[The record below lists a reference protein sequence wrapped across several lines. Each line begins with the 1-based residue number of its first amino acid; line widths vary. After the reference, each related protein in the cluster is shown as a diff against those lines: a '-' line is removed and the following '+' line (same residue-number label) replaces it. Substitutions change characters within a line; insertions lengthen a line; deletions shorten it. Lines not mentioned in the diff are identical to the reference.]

1 MGLLDIDENVVR
13 VELTE
18 EYMNSL
24 PDWMYDIF
32 HSKWGSK
39 PTYYKNIYWPGHNR
53 LAGTIYY
60 EVFSKDWYFSADRW
74 RVGSDMRSNDC
85 KSIGIKSNVHTSD
98 VLELWESMLKAD
110 LNTLLSKNGI
120 DAYLL

>member
-24 PDWMYDIF
+24 PDWRYDIF
-32 HSKWGSK
+32 LSRRG
-39 PTYYKNIYWPGHNR
+39 PTYCKDIYWPGYKR

-60 EVFSKDWYFSADRW
+60 EVFSKDWYFSASRW
-74 RVGSDMRSNDC
+74 SIGSDMRNNDC
-85 KSIGIKSNVHTSD
+85 KSSGIKSNVHTSD
-98 VLELWESMLKAD
+98 MLELWESMLKAD
-110 LNTLLSKNGI
+110 LSALLSKNGS
-120 DAYLL
+120 DVYLL